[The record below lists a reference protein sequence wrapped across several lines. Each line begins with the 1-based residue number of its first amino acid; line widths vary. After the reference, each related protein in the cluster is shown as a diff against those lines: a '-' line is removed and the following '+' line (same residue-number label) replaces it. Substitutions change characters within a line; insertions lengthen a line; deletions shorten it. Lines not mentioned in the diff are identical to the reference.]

1 VPTGTLFLLYLAG
14 ESEFNL
20 CNLRMVELKPAFIV
34 VLMVT
39 LIYDKAATEFGQD
52 EHPERPERLINTEAY
67 LLDKHPDWVWIRP
80 RLATV
85 EEVLRA
91 HRPEHLDRL
100 RQPIDFDAD
109 TRFCLGIEEHARRA
123 AGAAIACVDL
133 ALRGRE
139 SFSLMRPPGHHA
151 TSSKAMGFCYLNSIA
166 IAALHALATGCER
179 VAIWDF
185 DAHHGNGTEE
195 IVSGHNRIRFTSV
208 HQFPGYPGTG
218 TSSAGN
224 VFNWPIFPGS
234 DAKEHVSALNQA
246 LDRCLQ
252 FSPDLLLV
260 SAGFDAFAGDPLTDM
275 TLQPEH
281 FAGLGQRLRE
291 TGLPTA
297 AILEGGYSHQLPML
311 VDAFLAAWDG
321 S

>member
-1 VPTGTLFLLYLAG
+1 
-14 ESEFNL
+14 
-20 CNLRMVELKPAFIV
+20 
-34 VLMVT
+34 MVT
-39 LIYDKAATEFGQD
+39 LIFDKTATEFGRD
-52 EHPERPERLINTEAY
+52 DHPEHPARLINTEAY
-67 LLDKHPDWVWIRP
+67 LLDRHPDWVWIRP

-85 EEVLRA
+85 DEVLRA

-109 TRFCLGIEEHARRA
+109 TPFYQVIEEHARRA
-123 AGAAIACVDL
+123 AGAAIGSVDL

-151 TSSKAMGFCYLNSIA
+151 TFGEAMGFCYLNSIA
-166 IAALHALATGCER
+166 IAALYALATGCER

-218 TSSAGN
+218 TSSGGN
-224 VFNWPIFPGS
+224 IFNWPILPGS
-234 DAKEHVSALNQA
+234 DPTEHSAAVHQA
-246 LDRCLQ
+246 LDTAIEFR
-252 FSPDLLLV
+252 PDLLLV
-260 SAGFDAFAGDPLTDM
+260 SAGFDAYAGDPLTEG
-275 TLQPEH
+275 TLQVEH
-281 FAGLGQRLRE
+281 FADFGRRLRA
-291 TGLPTA
+291 TGLPAA
-297 AILEGGYSHQLPML
+297 AILEGGYSQQLPML